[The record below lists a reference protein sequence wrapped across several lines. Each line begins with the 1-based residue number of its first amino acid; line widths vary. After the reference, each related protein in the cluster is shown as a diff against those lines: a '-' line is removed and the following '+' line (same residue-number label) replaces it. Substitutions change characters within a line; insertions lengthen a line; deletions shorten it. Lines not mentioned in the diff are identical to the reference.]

1 ARAEVHPAAVVGAP
15 DRRPLTLR
23 QAQGEEQIMK
33 HASMKLALAL
43 ALFTAAVLAPNRMS
57 AQSGAP
63 TMNFDSVNPVT
74 LPDDVYFGEVGGV
87 ATNSRGDI
95 FVYARTGHPTMSL
108 ASARPFVHGGSR
120 LFQFD
125 RTGKFTREIGQGVYG
140 FLFAAQVRVDPQD
153 NLWVVDEYSSMVM
166 KFDPQGR
173 IAFLLGRKPESIQN
187 PGGRGGG
194 GGGEGGGRGRGGPP
208 GAGAPQDVFNRPTD
222 VAWDAQGNIFVA
234 DGRGNA
240 RVAMFSKDGVFV
252 KSWGQRGTAPGQF
265 AGVDSIAVDA
275 QGNVYAA
282 DAGNARI
289 QVFDNNGTFKTEI
302 KNVGNAQA
310 ICITPGANQ
319 VMYVSNSNPPTDLD
333 TGGEIY
339 KMRLDGTMIGKFG
352 RAGKLP
358 KEFGTVNAIDC
369 RTENTLYV
377 GEVGNFRVQKL
388 TMR

>member
-1 ARAEVHPAAVVGAP
+1 
-15 DRRPLTLR
+15 
-23 QAQGEEQIMK
+23 MK
-33 HASMKLALAL
+33 RFLLALLAATCVSAL
-43 ALFTAAVLAPNRMS
+43 PAS
-57 AQSGAP
+57 AQTAP
-63 TMNFDSVNPVT
+63 EIAFDAVANPLN
-74 LPDDVYFGEVGGV
+74 LPDDIDLGEVGGV

-95 FVYARTGHPTMSL
+95 FVYTRTGHPTMSM

-125 RTGKFTREIGQGVYG
+125 RNGKFMHEIGQGVYG

-173 IAFLLGRKPESIQN
+173 VAFLLGRKPESIQN
-187 PGGRGGG
+187 PGRAAGPGAG
-194 GGGEGGGRGRGGPP
+194 GGGEGGRGGGAP
-208 GAGAPQDVFNRPTD
+208 GAGAQQDVFNRPTD

-240 RVAMFSKDGVFV
+240 RVAKFSKDGVFV
-252 KSWGQRGTAPGQF
+252 KSWGQRGNATGQF
-265 AGVDSIAVDA
+265 ASVDSIAVDA

-282 DAGNARI
+282 DAGNQRI

-310 ICITPGANQ
+310 VCITPGANQ
-319 VMYVSNSNPPTDLD
+319 VIYVSNSNPPNDLD
-333 TGGEIY
+333 TAGEIY
-339 KMRLDGTMIGKFG
+339 KMRLDGSIIGKFG
-352 RAGKLP
+352 KAGKLV

-369 RTENTLYV
+369 RSENTLYV

-388 TMR
+388 TIH